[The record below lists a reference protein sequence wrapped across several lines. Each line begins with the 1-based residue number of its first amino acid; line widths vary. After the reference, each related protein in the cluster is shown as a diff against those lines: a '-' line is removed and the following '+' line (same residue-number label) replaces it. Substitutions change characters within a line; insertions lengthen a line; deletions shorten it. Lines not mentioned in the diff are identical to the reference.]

1 MSKSNLITV
10 GALVAVIV
18 GCDARDETQPLF
30 GGTEQSAPAAASG
43 TASGTV
49 TGSVSTDGFSGED
62 TAGPQGN
69 NPGAVPTPVLAE
81 ITTLDVSEPDSPR
94 GHKIFAG
101 NEIRGVAPGGE
112 FDVEYS
118 YFNLDFPCV
127 GDALFEN
134 YPSQLLATTN
144 TDMLGGFVW
153 DPIVPGSETDVW
165 NLHVGA
171 ILSGDEE
178 HSILQEGIEVYPVN
192 WGEIIVGSAI
202 INKLVVTRIVQYAE
216 CSS

>member
-1 MSKSNLITV
+1 MSKSNLIIT
-10 GALVAVIV
+10 GALVAVIS
-18 GCDARDETQPLF
+18 GCDARDENQPLF
-30 GGTEQSAPAAASG
+30 GSSAQSTPAAANS
-43 TASGTV
+43 SV
-49 TGSVSTDGFSGED
+49 TDSSAGSVSTDGFSGED

-69 NPGAVPTPVLAE
+69 NPGAVPIPVLAE
-81 ITTLDVSEPDSPR
+81 ITTLDVSELDSPR

-112 FDVEYS
+112 FDVEFS

-127 GDALFEN
+127 GDALFES

-153 DPIVPGSETDVW
+153 EPIVPGSESDVW
-165 NLHVGA
+165 NLSVGA

-216 CSS
+216 CGS